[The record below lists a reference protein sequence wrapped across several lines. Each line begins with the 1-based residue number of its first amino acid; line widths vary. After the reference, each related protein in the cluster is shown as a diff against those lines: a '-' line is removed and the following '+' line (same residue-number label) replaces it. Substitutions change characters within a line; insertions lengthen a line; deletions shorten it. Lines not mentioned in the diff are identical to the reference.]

1 VTENLSKGGRLQIGI
16 IALVFFGPLLFA
28 TWMYTTG
35 RLQPDTRINHG
46 ELLEPI
52 VNLAEA
58 LPELTIPETAGGPW
72 RLIYMHTAECGPDC
86 RDALYR
92 QRQIRLMLAAEKDRI
107 TRVFLHGT
115 AAPDKVFLEDQ
126 HAGLITISD
135 KGLAE
140 LLAERRPQG
149 VPEGGIFLIDPLDNL
164 IMYFS
169 PAIEP
174 GDMADD
180 LKHLLELSRIG

>member
-1 VTENLSKGGRLQIGI
+1 MTENLSGGGRLQIGI

-35 RLQPDTRINHG
+35 RLQPAKSVNHG
-46 ELLEPI
+46 ELLEP
-52 VNLAEA
+52 VVSLAEA
-58 LPELTIPETAGGPW
+58 LPELTIPEVAGAPW
-72 RLIYMHTAECGPDC
+72 RLVYVNSGECGNAC
-86 RDALYR
+86 RDALHR

-107 TRVFLHGT
+107 TRVFLHG
-115 AAPDKVFLEDQ
+115 AALPDKVFLDDQ

-140 LLAERRPQG
+140 LLSARRPRD
-149 VPEGGIFLIDPLDNL
+149 VPDGGIYLIDPLDNL

-169 PAIEP
+169 P
-174 GDMADD
+174 
-180 LKHLLELSRIG
+180 

>member
-1 VTENLSKGGRLQIGI
+1 VTDQLSKGGRLQIGI
-16 IALVFFGPLLFA
+16 IALVFFGPLLLA
-28 TWMYTTG
+28 TWMYATG
-35 RLQPDTRINHG
+35 RLQPASSTNHG

-52 VNLAEA
+52 VNLGET
-58 LPELTIPETAGGPW
+58 LPGVTIPEATGGPW
-72 RLIYMHTAECGPDC
+72 RLVYLNTAECESSC
-86 RDALYR
+86 QEALYR
-92 QRQIRLMLAAEKDRI
+92 QRQIRLMLGAEKDRV
-107 TRVFLHGT
+107 TRVFLHG
-115 AAPDKVFLEDQ
+115 AAPPDKVFLAEQ
-126 HAGLITISD
+126 HAGLRTISD

-140 LLAERRPQG
+140 LLSERRPLG
-149 VPEGGIFLIDPLDNL
+149 VPDGGIYLIDPLDNL